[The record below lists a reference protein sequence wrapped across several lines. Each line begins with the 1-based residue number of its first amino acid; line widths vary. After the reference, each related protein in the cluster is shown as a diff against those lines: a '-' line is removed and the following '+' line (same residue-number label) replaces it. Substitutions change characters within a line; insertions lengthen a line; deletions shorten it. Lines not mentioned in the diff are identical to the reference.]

1 MAPFVGEPFDAR
13 ITGVTGFGLFAG
25 LDNGAEGL
33 IHIDSMDDDEYVYR
47 EDTMTLVGVRGGK
60 RYALGMPVKV
70 TLVKADKEKQELD
83 FVLGEIDSPLSLER
97 KIRKAA
103 SSKAHL
109 KAKNKKG
116 KGKRKK

>member
-1 MAPFVGEPFDAR
+1 
-13 ITGVTGFGLFAG
+13 
-25 LDNGAEGL
+25 
-33 IHIDSMDDDEYVYR
+33 MDDDEYVYR